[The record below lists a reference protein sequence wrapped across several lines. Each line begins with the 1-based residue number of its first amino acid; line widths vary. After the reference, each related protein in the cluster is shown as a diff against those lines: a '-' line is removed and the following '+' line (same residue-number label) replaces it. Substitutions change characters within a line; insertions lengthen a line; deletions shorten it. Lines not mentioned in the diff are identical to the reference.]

1 MLPKLHAAFGAAA
14 LLIITTFW
22 TATVTTIVIGDKY
35 LIAMAK
41 IGIAWGLLA
50 LIPMLILTG
59 VSGNRLGQNMRGALI
74 GAKQKRMKLIAFN
87 GIVFLVPA
95 ALILLPLAMQGQ
107 GGSLYW
113 AIQILEL
120 LAGAANITLLGLNM
134 RDGLRLTRR
143 RALTA

>member
-14 LLIITTFW
+14 LLIIATFW

-41 IGIAWGLLA
+41 LGIAWGLLA

-59 VSGNRLGQNMRGALI
+59 VSGNRLGQNMRGPLI
-74 GAKQKRMKLIAFN
+74 GAKQKRMKIIAFN
-87 GIVFLVPA
+87 GIVFLVPS

-107 GGSLYW
+107 GGLLYW
-113 AIQILEL
+113 TIQTLEL
-120 LAGAANITLLGLNM
+120 LAGATNITLLGLNM
-134 RDGLRLTRR
+134 RDGLRLSRR
-143 RALTA
+143 RAAPA

>member
-14 LLIITTFW
+14 LLIIATFW

-35 LIAMAK
+35 LIVMAK
-41 IGIAWGLLA
+41 TGIAWGLLA

-59 VSGNRLGQNMRGALI
+59 VSGSQLGQNMRGALI

-107 GGSLYW
+107 GGPLYW
-113 AIQILEL
+113 AVQTLEL